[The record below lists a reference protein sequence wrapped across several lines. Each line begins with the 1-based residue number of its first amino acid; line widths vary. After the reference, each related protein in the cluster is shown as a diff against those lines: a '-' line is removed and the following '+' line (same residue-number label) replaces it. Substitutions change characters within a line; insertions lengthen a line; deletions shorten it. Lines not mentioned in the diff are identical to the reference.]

1 MRHSF
6 SFLSPHWCPQLGR
19 NISDTTLAIV
29 THVPLPSQLLVYFP
43 MEDKQ
48 QVAGWGKGWDLGR
61 KEELMGQWGV
71 LCLSQSDLKCASAKV
86 GNWWVSPQQWLQ
98 EGARVGWTLLFTFPS
113 GTPFPLDSFREPT
126 KDGTTGWCSWALA
139 SRGVPSLQPPTS
151 ICPLCW
157 VLPAT
162 LQPPPPGKQP
172 FLSSASLQGC
182 YPDTLGSSI
191 LHLPARWAEEKIQA
205 GSLKAKGPADSPRS
219 WLLRQH
225 RELMLWGMS
234 GCPAG
239 YCRG

>member
-1 MRHSF
+1 
-6 SFLSPHWCPQLGR
+6 
-19 NISDTTLAIV
+19 
-29 THVPLPSQLLVYFP
+29 

-48 QVAGWGKGWDLGR
+48 QVAGWGKGWDLER

-126 KDGTTGWCSWALA
+126 KDGTTGCCSWGLA
-139 SRGVPSLQPPTS
+139 SQGVPSLQPPTS

-182 YPDTLGSSI
+182 CPDTLGSSV
-191 LHLPARWAEEKIQA
+191 LHLLAAEQRRWYKL
-205 GSLKAKGPADSPRS
+205 GVSGPKVLQTVP
-219 WLLRQH
+219 
-225 RELMLWGMS
+225 G
-234 GCPAG
+234 AG
-239 YCRG
+239 YSGSTGSWCFEGWVGAQLDTVEVKGTWWERRMGAHGAAGEKPALCVDN